1 MNINIIYKN
10 KKKRIK
16 VQPFESI
23 LSIKQKILGSD
34 EILENY
40 DIFHVQKKLKNHDY
54 IDKLQIKQNEQL
66 FLYSKKR
73 GGSFAQKITF
83 YIFGTIIVLSPIVI
97 LCLGWIPSF
106 SSMLGVIVE
115 KSFKKIFSYL
125 KCNLGK
131 KTLVSRFSWLA
142 TNMVQYFIFGIA
154 VYILITVPLIMLESM
169 LNGRNIISNPTGLCG
184 PLSKAQN
191 VASILVI
198 LFFFFYSMFRFGNFF
213 GGMALSL
220 CKQSYLLETNI
231 SPIIS
236 SIMKIYD
243 TFKYLPLYSIPI
255 FGSIIFSYFETM
267 TVGLD
272 GLNVLIKSISDLGC
286 TKIMNKQKF
295 LKSLQANAMKHASK
309 EKSKISTTSEKKT
322 VHKGGAEND
331 ESSVPEYLIS
341 SEKQKDLNQMRKELN
356 VDNEMF
362 NECSP
367 QEQNPCCQKE
377 NIVMIGDALNDALNS
392 PYFNNYIKEKKLY
405 NAFVL
410 LISAFWEKAIGLN
423 ESNIE
428 LQKGPIP
435 DKKIYF
441 KKILN
446 EQGDALTPK
455 VKHLINEYLYKTNRY
470 DSDVDAEKLIQYIDA
485 DISKANFG
493 NMSKIKD
500 IKYKIA
506 QLDQNAKEYAHS
518 TGSSYSVGP
527 TFVKMIMKYILIDGA
542 CNIFNTMH
550 TTIDVIDSMGMINNV
565 VDTLK
570 AGTSA
575 GIFIAVAYIIS
586 VIVLV
591 VMHIF
596 NLF

>member
-10 KKKRIK
+10 KKKRIT
-16 VQPFESI
+16 VQPLESI

-34 EILENY
+34 KILENY

-54 IDKLQIKQNEQL
+54 IDKLKIKQNEQL
-66 FLYSKKR
+66 FLYSKKK
-73 GGSFAQKITF
+73 GGSFAQKMTF
-83 YIFGTIIVLSPIVI
+83 YVVGTIIVLSPIVI

-131 KTLVSRFSWLA
+131 KTIASRFSWLVS
-142 TNMVQYFIFGIA
+142 NIVQYLIFGIA

-169 LNGRNIISNPTGLCG
+169 LNGRNLLSNPTGLCG

-213 GGMALSL
+213 GAMALSI

-236 SIMKIYD
+236 SIMNTYD
-243 TFKYLPLYSIPI
+243 TFKYLPIYSIPI
-255 FGSIIFSYFETM
+255 IGATIFSYFETM
-267 TVGLD
+267 SIGLN
-272 GLNVLIKSISDLGC
+272 GLNVLIKTISDLGC
-286 TKIMNKQKF
+286 TKILNKQQF
-295 LKSLQANAMKHASK
+295 MKSLQANAMKQATKGKTKPSTSK
-309 EKSKISTTSEKKT
+309 EKKT
-322 VHKGGAEND
+322 VHKGGA

-341 SEKQKDLNQMRKELN
+341 SEKQKELNQMRKELN
-356 VDNEMF
+356 FENEML
-362 NECSP
+362 NDCSP
-367 QEQNPCCQKE
+367 QEDSPCCQKE
-377 NIVMIGDALNDALNS
+377 NIITIGDALNDALNA
-392 PYFNNYIKEKKLY
+392 PFLNNYIKEKKLY

-423 ESNIE
+423 ESNVE

-446 EQGDALTPK
+446 KRGEALTPN
-455 VKHLINEYLYKTNRY
+455 VKHLINEYLYKTNRF
-470 DSDVDAEKLIQYIDA
+470 DSDVNAEKLIQYIDA

-506 QLDQNAKEYAHS
+506 QLDQNAKEYANS
-518 TGSSYSVGP
+518 TGSAYSVGP
-527 TFVKMIMKYILIDGA
+527 TFVKMIIKYILIDGA
-542 CNIFNTMH
+542 CNIFNTMN

-565 VDTLK
+565 IDTLK

-575 GIFIAVAYIIS
+575 GIFIALAYIIS
-586 VIVLV
+586 VIVLI